1 MGSFKVLIVGAGAI
15 GCTIGARLQKAGYDV
30 FFTLRDDKEP
40 QEVKVALFENN
51 QVETISPERYKY
63 NSQLSNEF
71 DLIIV
76 TVKSYDTPVIID
88 LLNKAVQP
96 TSLILTL
103 QNGIGNEECLENYFS
118 EKQVIGGTIT
128 TSVSKKMGNLFL
140 EETRGGIGIATRN
153 PQVKKMFLE
162 AGYRVAVYHD
172 YHSLKWSKLLLNI
185 WGNGT
190 SAILDMDVSLIFSD
204 KDLFHIEYGI
214 FKEALWVIKALKI
227 PLVNLPGYPVK
238 YMNIL
243 PFLGEN
249 IVQKIFYRS
258 FSRGRGSKKTSIR
271 LDLLS
276 EKGKTESPYLF
287 GKVAQFGNLL
297 GVYTPGSR
305 LVDTIIG
312 SIARKEV
319 EWDRFRGKKEKL
331 ITYFR
336 DILF

>member
-1 MGSFKVLIVGAGAI
+1 MGSYKILIVGAGAI
-15 GCTIGARLQKAGYDV
+15 GCTIGARLQKAGYGV
-30 FFTLRDDKEP
+30 FFALRDGKEP
-40 QEVKVALFENN
+40 QKVTVSLFESN
-51 QVETISPERYKY
+51 QVETISPDKFIY
-63 NSQLSNEF
+63 NSQLTNEF

-88 LLNKAVQP
+88 LLNKAVKP
-96 TSLILTL
+96 ACLILTM
-103 QNGIGNEECLENYFS
+103 QNGIGNEEYLENYFS

-128 TSVSKKMGNLFL
+128 TSVSQKEANLFL
-140 EETRGGIGIATRN
+140 EETRGGIGIATLN
-153 PQVKKMFLE
+153 PQVKKIFQE
-162 AGYRVAVYHD
+162 AGYRVAIYQD

-190 SAILDMDVSLIFSD
+190 SAILDMDVSLVFSD
-204 KDLFHIEYGI
+204 KELFHIEYGI
-214 FKEALWVIKALKI
+214 FKEALWVIKALRI
-227 PLVNLPGYPVK
+227 PLFNLPGYPVK
-238 YMNIL
+238 YMNII

-258 FSRGRGSKKTSIR
+258 FSQGRGSKKTSIR

-287 GKVAQFGNLL
+287 GKVAQFGDLL
-297 GVYTPGSR
+297 GVYTPANR

-319 EWDRFRGKKEKL
+319 EWDKFRWKKENL